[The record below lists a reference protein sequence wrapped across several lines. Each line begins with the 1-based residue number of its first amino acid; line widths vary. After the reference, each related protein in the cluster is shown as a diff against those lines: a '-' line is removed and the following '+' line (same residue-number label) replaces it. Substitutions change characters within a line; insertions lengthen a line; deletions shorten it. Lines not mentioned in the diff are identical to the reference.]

1 MPVRNDIDLVVVKFL
16 EENIIATFGCPNK
29 IITDKSKAFKSTKF
43 VNFCQRY
50 NILLGHS
57 TAYYPQG
64 NRLAES
70 SKTTLMRILKKIIN
84 ENQNN

>member
-1 MPVRNDIDLVVVKFL
+1 MMINLL
-16 EENIIATFGCPNK
+16 EENIIARFGCPAK
-29 IITDKSKAFKSTKF
+29 IIIDKAQAFKSTKF
-43 VNFCQRY
+43 VNFCQCY

-64 NRLAES
+64 NGLEES
-70 SKTTLMRILKKIIN
+70 FNKTLVRILKKTIN